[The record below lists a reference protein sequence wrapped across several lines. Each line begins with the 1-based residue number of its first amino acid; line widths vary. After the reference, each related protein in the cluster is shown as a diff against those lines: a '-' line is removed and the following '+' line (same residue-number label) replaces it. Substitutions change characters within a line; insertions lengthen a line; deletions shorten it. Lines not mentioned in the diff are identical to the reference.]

1 MGLKPDMDSPT
12 IAKRYVQSGIGFP
25 ATEAVPEKDMG
36 NAGIAPSG
44 GGVAVGVGAPS
55 SSGVGVGVGVT
66 VGQTLPCVCASSVE
80 EPDSAK

>member
-25 ATEAVPEKDMG
+25 ETEAVPEKDMG

-44 GGVAVGVGAPS
+44 GGVGVGVGAP

-66 VGQTLPCVCASSVE
+66 VGQTTPCVCASSVE